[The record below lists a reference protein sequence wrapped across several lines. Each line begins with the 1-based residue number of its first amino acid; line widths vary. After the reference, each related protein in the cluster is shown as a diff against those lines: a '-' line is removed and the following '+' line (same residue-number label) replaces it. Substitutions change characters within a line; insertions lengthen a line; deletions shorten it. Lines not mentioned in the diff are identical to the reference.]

1 MEQKEAVTVLGLGAM
16 GTALARALLAAG
28 HPVTVWNRTPARA
41 DALVT
46 DGARPAPDPASAVA
60 ATALTI
66 VCLLDDDAVRAV
78 LDGVDLA
85 GATLVNLTSG
95 TPEHA
100 RATAAWLSDR
110 GAEVLAG
117 TIMVPTPLVGP
128 EEGLVL
134 YSGPATVHDR
144 HRTTLAALGR
154 TDHLGDDPGRAALFD
169 LGMLDVFFAGL
180 ASFLHAAAV
189 VGRDGVPAAE
199 FVRYAEEVVA
209 ILPAT
214 FRGLAEDVDAGTHPG
229 EEDNLVMDAAALGH
243 IVATS
248 RARGVDPALPEL
260 VHRLARRAI
269 DRGHG
274 ADGFSRVV
282 DEIRSPRPRD
292 AAAAPADAGAR

>member
-1 MEQKEAVTVLGLGAM
+1 MEHDVVTVLGLGAM
-16 GTALARALLAAG
+16 GTALARALLVAG

-41 DALVT
+41 DALVGE
-46 DGARPAPDPASAVA
+46 GARPAPDPASAVA
-60 ATALTI
+60 ASPLTI
-66 VCLLDDDAVRAV
+66 VCLLDHAAVRTV

-85 GATLVNLTSG
+85 GTTLVNLTSG

-100 RATAAWLSDR
+100 RATAAWLAER

-134 YSGPATVHDR
+134 YSGSAAVHER
-144 HRTTLAALGR
+144 HRTTLEALGR
-154 TDHLGDDPGRAALFD
+154 TELLGDDPGRAALFD

-189 VGRDGVPAAE
+189 VGRDGVPAGE

-214 FRGLAEDVDAGTHPG
+214 FRGLAKDVDAGTHPG
-229 EEDNLVMDAAALGH
+229 DEDNLVMDAAALAH

-260 VHRLARRAI
+260 VHGLARRAI

-274 ADGFSRVV
+274 GDGFSRVV
-282 DEIRSPRPRD
+282 DELRSPRRPG
-292 AAAAPADAGAR
+292 AAAGPAGAAAR